1 MVVARLEVSVW
12 ANCPTDMFAII
23 SWYNLLCSE
32 LIERE
37 LDGFKKQCSVIKSI
51 RPCMD
56 EQFLGK
62 PTEGVCATDA
72 RQGISQ
78 ASGTQRM

>member
-23 SWYNLLCSE
+23 SWYNLLCSG

-37 LDGFKKQCSVIKSI
+37 LDGFTKQCSVINPSG
-51 RPCMD
+51 RAWMD
-56 EQFLGK
+56 NFWGSPRKEYVPQMLDK
-62 PTEGVCATDA
+62 E
-72 RQGISQ
+72 
-78 ASGTQRM
+78 